1 MTLDRPERGH
11 SRINVFGS
19 ADAPRKNGSDRM
31 KRKTMAIFAVAA
43 FVILSAVLIQAVDTD
58 ARAGDSEDE
67 PKYII
72 GEKDGN
78 VESGKELG
86 NGLEA
91 KISFNRTAFTANATV
106 AFEVKGNGD
115 YQSITVGGDA
125 VSTGFG
131 TNIEIK
137 ADDAAAGVYTVK
149 FSPQGAT
156 TPVTTGTTYIKLT
169 VVESKDQMTLSQK
182 FYYAA
187 HIVNPG
193 LNFVIS
199 SNDSTQGDPNF
210 YEYRGTGPTATEMS
224 LKFDQYVSKSMWIED
239 DSGRAPATVSGYVFY
254 GVNLPDGLSVTIDGR
269 LGGKLSSEVNGN
281 ANGTMEIHAV
291 KDGVDRELL
300 IPWTVGE
307 RDADFELTVGDVEK
321 EFVMVKVGEN
331 IAGIKAV
338 EKTGMG
344 TITSYKVT
352 TQQVTTQ
359 DKGDDGW
366 TVPGYSGTGTFVVT
380 VTAKMTLDWGETT
393 VVKTLTVY
401 VVGGIYDGNLKP
413 VVKTA

>member
-58 ARAGDSEDE
+58 ARAGDSETE

-91 KISFNRTAFTANATV
+91 TISFNRTAFTTSATV
-106 AFEVKGNGD
+106 TFEVKGNGD
-115 YQSITVGGDA
+115 YQSITADGAA

-137 ADDAAAGVYTVK
+137 ADDATAGVYTVK

-169 VVESKDQMTLSQK
+169 VDESKDQMTLSQE

-187 HIVNPG
+187 HIVG
-193 LNFVIS
+193 SDLRFMIS
-199 SNDSTQGDPNF
+199 SSDNTGYEYKGQGDPSPI
-210 YEYRGTGPTATEMS
+210 G
-224 LKFDQYVSKSMWIED
+224 LKFDQSINKTIWIED
-239 DSGRAPATVSGYVFY
+239 KTRTSPATVQGYAFY
-254 GVNLPDGLSVTIDGR
+254 GLDLPDGLSITIDGR
-269 LGGKLSSEVNGN
+269 LGGKLSSGVGGN
-281 ANGTMEIHAV
+281 TGGTMKIHAV
-291 KDGVDRELL
+291 KDGVDRELS
-300 IPWTVGE
+300 IDWTIGG
-307 RDADFELTVGDVEK
+307 RDADFDLTVNNEKK
-321 EFVMVKVGEN
+321 EFVMVEVGQE
-331 IAGIKAV
+331 ISRIKAV
-338 EKTGMG
+338 EKNGMG
-344 TITSYKVT
+344 TITSYEVT
-352 TQQVTTQ
+352 TQQVTPE
-359 DKGDDGW
+359 DKGDAGW
-366 TVPGYSGTGTFVVT
+366 TVPGYSGTGTFIVT
-380 VTAKMTLDWGETT
+380 VTAQMTLDWGTTT
-393 VVKTLTVY
+393 VEKTLTVY